1 MVNMMKRND
10 LEKLHEEY
18 PEVKQMTFNNVGFD
32 YIFESLRGV
41 PVKIEYK
48 CRGLGVKYD
57 ITFAQVDIP
66 DIYTRRIKGED
77 KHYHMLAS
85 TYHSLAKTHS
95 ALASGWMGKALEV
108 SQKEFI
114 ENSTTDLRTLIE
126 QVDFSGINLMDFA
139 E

>member
-10 LEKLHEEY
+10 LERLEEEF
-18 PEVKQMTFNNVGFD
+18 PEVKQMTFNNRGYD
-32 YIFESLRGV
+32 YIFESSSGV

-57 ITFAQVDIP
+57 ITPSQVDIP
-66 DIYTRRIKGED
+66 DIYTLRIRGED

-95 ALASGWMGKALEV
+95 AIASGHKGKALEV
-108 SQKEFI
+108 SHKRFI
-114 ENSTTDLRTLIE
+114 ENSTKDLRTLVE
-126 QVDFSGINLMDFA
+126 QVEFSGINLMDFA
-139 E
+139 A